1 MQQHISHIKKYD
13 LILTTGF
20 QNEIGIFKEFGYDRH
35 NKNFIVSINYI
46 TLTDSGTDYVSR
58 INVRNSTE
66 QRIFKITEDNLNT
79 SQYNKYLKILS
90 ELKEGLVIFNNGRY
104 GKVSFD
110 EIKFLSRKKNISI
123 SRHLFTKSCNC
134 VETVWISCSIV
145 LDLSIQ
151 SNSILEYYPTV
162 LINISKIQMTS
173 CVTSGIWSRVLK
185 RKHGKWSMI
194 SGKQD
199 IQQ

>member
-110 EIKFLSRKKNISI
+110 EIKTLYIDGDFKKLTNYLVMSSNLLYPEAERIIIEEVRAFNI
-123 SRHLFTKSCNC
+123 HYN
-134 VETVWISCSIV
+134 
-145 LDLSIQ
+145 DLIKLLLK
-151 SNSILEYYPTV
+151 NSIYQ
-162 LINISKIQMTS
+162 NKI
-173 CVTSGIWSRVLK
+173 L
-185 RKHGKWSMI
+185 
-194 SGKQD
+194 
-199 IQQ
+199 